1 MHKVQTSLRLD
12 EDKFREAKEI
22 LGQLGMNFTEA
33 VNIFTS
39 MIIAKQGLPFEVV
52 LPNEET
58 IKAMRDIRAKRKSK
72 EITLDELKSEMGIV
86 EKTP

>member
-39 MIIAKQGLPFEVV
+39 MIVTKQGLPFEVK
-52 LPNEET
+52 LPNKET
-58 IKAMRDIRAKRKSK
+58 SEAMRDIRAKRNSK
-72 EITLDELKSEMGIV
+72 EVTLDELKVEMGLDA
-86 EKTP
+86 KA

>member
-12 EDKFREAKEI
+12 EDKFKEAKEI

-39 MIIAKQGLPFEVV
+39 MIIAKQGLPFEVI

-58 IKAMRDIRAKRKSK
+58 VQAMRDIRAKRNSK
-72 EITLDELKSEMGIV
+72 EVTLDELKSEMGV
-86 EKTP
+86 D

>member
-12 EDKFREAKEI
+12 EDKFKEAKEI

-39 MIIAKQGLPFEVV
+39 MIVAKHGLPFEVRI
-52 LPNEET
+52 PNEDT
-58 IKAMRDIRAKRKSK
+58 VKAMSDIRAKKNSK
-72 EITLDELKSEMGIV
+72 EVTVDQLKKEMGV
-86 EKTP
+86 DAQA

>member
-12 EDKFREAKEI
+12 EDKFKEAKEI

-39 MIIAKQGLPFEVV
+39 MIIAKQGLPFEVT

-58 IKAMRDIRAKRKSK
+58 IQAMRDIRAKRNSK
-72 EITLDELKSEMGIV
+72 EVTLDELKSEMGV
-86 EKTP
+86 G

>member
-12 EDKFREAKEI
+12 EDKFKEAKKI

-39 MIIAKQGLPFEVV
+39 MIVAKHGLPFEVR

-58 IKAMRDIRAKRKSK
+58 TQAMKDIRAKKNGK
-72 EITLDELKSEMGIV
+72 EITLDELKSEM
-86 EKTP
+86 ELYEEA

>member
-12 EDKFREAKEI
+12 ADKFKEAKEI

-39 MIIAKQGLPFEVV
+39 MVIAKQGLPFEVA
-52 LPNEET
+52 LPNAET
-58 IKAMRDIRAKRKSK
+58 IAAMRDIRAKKNTK
-72 EITLDELKSEMGIV
+72 EVTPDELKSEMGID
-86 EKTP
+86 EKTG

>member
-1 MHKVQTSLRLD
+1 MQKVQTSLRLD

-39 MIIAKQGLPFEVV
+39 MIVAKHGLPFEVK
-52 LPNEET
+52 LPNKET
-58 IKAMRDIRAKRKSK
+58 SEAMQDIRAKRNSK
-72 EITLDELKSEMGIV
+72 EVTLDELKVEMGLDA
-86 EKTP
+86 KA